1 MRHHACLPPT
11 FWQDAVE
18 TSLHIY
24 NRQPMR
30 RLKWKPPVTMW
41 NGTKP
46 NVSYFRTFGCLAYV
60 FIPKDTRKDKLSPKS
75 EVMTFIGYEQGTK
88 GYRFWS
94 QTRMRVVISQNAV
107 FDECFFPHCPKEI
120 QNKPPSNQD
129 LERQQRPD
137 DSSDEDDDDNGH
149 PGLPPQT
156 DSQPD
161 PNVTPRPPTPR
172 GQPPLPPRRTPTPP
186 PPRRIPTPPPQSKR
200 RVRIQTPS
208 PPPRVPTPP
217 VEAPQAPAQRPTW
230 IRPNLPPRPQ
240 TLTKNHPKA
249 QIRVQPQRIRKP
261 YVKPGSV
268 YGDKT
273 PVEIERDIRTEK
285 EFVER
290 ILKEGLDN

>member
-1 MRHHACLPPT
+1 
-11 FWQDAVE
+11 
-18 TSLHIY
+18 
-24 NRQPMR
+24 
-30 RLKWKPPVTMW
+30 
-41 NGTKP
+41 
-46 NVSYFRTFGCLAYV
+46 
-60 FIPKDTRKDKLSPKS
+60 
-75 EVMTFIGYEQGTK
+75 MTFIGYEQGTK

-137 DSSDEDDDDNGH
+137 DSSDEDDDDDGH

-290 ILKEGLDN
+290 ILKEGFNFHNNQKLDHLTGLWNSLLYHSKRSELRNHQLERNPCLQLNQKKNETFLMEKMDPFGRKWISAIPSLQIFLLKAST